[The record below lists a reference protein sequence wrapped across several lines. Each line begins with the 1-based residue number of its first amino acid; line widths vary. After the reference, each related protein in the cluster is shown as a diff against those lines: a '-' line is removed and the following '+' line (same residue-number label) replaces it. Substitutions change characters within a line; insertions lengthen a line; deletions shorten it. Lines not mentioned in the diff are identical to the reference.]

1 MARILVVDD
10 DRDVRTA
17 LVRILTKAGHE
28 VAQAEDGGAA
38 LAAYRAR
45 PADLIITDMYMPA
58 VDGVE
63 VVARLVDEFPDA
75 RLIVISGG
83 GQLEKEDVLDLARRL
98 GARCTL
104 TKPIDRRA
112 LLDAVNDVLGEV
124 PP

>member
-38 LAAYRAR
+38 IAAYRAR
-45 PADLIITDMYMPA
+45 PAHLIITDMYMPS

-63 VVARLVDEFPDA
+63 VVVRLVDEFPDA

-83 GQLEKEDVLDLARRL
+83 GQMEKEDVLDMARRL
-98 GARCTL
+98 GARRTL
-104 TKPIDRRA
+104 AKPIDRAA
-112 LLDAVNDVLGEV
+112 LLEAVDDVLGR
-124 PP
+124 

>member
-10 DRDVRTA
+10 DRDVRGV

-28 VAQAEDGGAA
+28 VVQAEDGGAA
-38 LAAYRAR
+38 IAAYRAH

-58 VDGVE
+58 GDGVE
-63 VVARLVDEFPDA
+63 VVARLADEYPGA
-75 RLIVISGG
+75 RLIVMSGG

-98 GARCTL
+98 GARRTL
-104 TKPIDRRA
+104 AKPIDRVA
-112 LLDAVNDVLGEV
+112 LLEAVDDVLGEV